1 MMERGTVRNT
11 QFYSKNKFEK
21 LLHLVGFIIGIRQ
34 VGFKQNVRLR
44 DVIQSTKHPRLLGQI
59 DKRWRLIGLQSRD

>member
-1 MMERGTVRNT
+1 LFIAQLIKQFIASVMKLT
-11 QFYSKNKFEK
+11 QDSCASCE
-21 LLHLVGFIIGIRQ
+21 IRQ

-44 DVIQSTKHPRLLGQI
+44 RVIQNAKNPRLLGQI